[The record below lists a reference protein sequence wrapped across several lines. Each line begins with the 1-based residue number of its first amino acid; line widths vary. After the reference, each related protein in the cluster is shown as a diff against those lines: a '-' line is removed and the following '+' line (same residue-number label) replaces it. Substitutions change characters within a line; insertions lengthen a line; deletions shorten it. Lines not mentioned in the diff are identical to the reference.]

1 MYIQYH
7 TCGREETALVYLY
20 ADPAAT
26 IGLYPTGASFW
37 HVWLH
42 VGLRLLRRS
51 SRYFYAPSIEPLL
64 IVGMFD
70 KGL

>member
-1 MYIQYH
+1 MYIQYA
-7 TCGREETALVYLY
+7 CGREETSLVYLY
-20 ADPAAT
+20 ADLAAT

-64 IVGMFD
+64 IVGTFD